1 MWKEIK
7 NKEVAILA
15 SLLFAVQPLALTYRI
30 FTLADSLF
38 VFLTM
43 LCILLL
49 YKSSQNIRYLYLAAF
64 TAGLSALTRWEGYA
78 VVGTVIFYITW
89 KLQASNKHE
98 RSMFISIVI
107 VMLIPAAWLLR
118 NVILTGNMLSVDHLL
133 YFGEPSLG
141 LGWFY
146 AFVDAIAWPL
156 LLLSVIGLLLSFRK
170 YKSYV
175 ILYVFFTFYSV
186 IHIIWPVSGSRYVI
200 PLMPI
205 LLGWSSLALFNFLNN
220 AGLGKDRVSKTVR
233 YAVYGIIITIF
244 LCASLLYVQEQ
255 TVKFNNEYKLERE
268 LAKWLNENADKNSTT
283 LVADTAIVG
292 FYTDARLIGYDD
304 YTGYVYKTL
313 RDNPSQ
319 KWSILLYIKF
329 LKENNIHYFVPY
341 SSTSTHYY
349 FGTKTLADN
358 FQETNF
364 TIDDQNISLEPI
376 KIFYDDQNRRL
387 YLYRVDQ

>member
-1 MWKEIK
+1 
-7 NKEVAILA
+7 
-15 SLLFAVQPLALTYRI
+15 
-30 FTLADSLF
+30 
-38 VFLTM
+38 
-43 LCILLL
+43 
-49 YKSSQNIRYLYLAAF
+49 LAAF